1 MRAMRRMR
9 KPMHDDHWMRWGSMV
24 LRRRREVLGHSRQ
37 DVARQTGLSAATI
50 HNLERGK
57 VRRPT
62 STTLRVLCGALLLPM
77 PGEDGLYLSL
87 KDVVADRLRK
97 VTRDA
102 LDEYALRRRDP
113 KRFVAAVAPN
123 QTLQHVIRDRDLAE
137 RLCDLLRGVEDFSS
151 EQAAQSS
158 AALRRCMAPGTRP

>member
-37 DVARQTGLSAATI
+37 DVAQQTGLSAATI
-50 HNLERGK
+50 RNLERGK
-57 VRRPT
+57 VRRPE

-77 PGEDGLYLSL
+77 PGEDGLYRSIE
-87 KDVVADRLRK
+87 DVVADRLRK

-113 KRFVAAVAPN
+113 KRFIAAVAPN
-123 QTLQHVIRDRDLAE
+123 QTPQQVIRDRDLAL
-137 RLCDLLRGVEDFSS
+137 RLCDLLRDSEDFSRD
-151 EQAAQSS
+151 EAAQSS
-158 AALRRCMAPGTRP
+158 AVPRRCMDPGTRP